1 MKNFLFIVFLMVFGT
16 SRGIAQDPGF
26 VATADRSTVGATEQF
41 QVLFSLSG
49 ADVNSA
55 RNFKAPDFGQLVVLS
70 GPSSSTNIQIVNGQ
84 ITGSLTYSYAV
95 YARTPGKYTVG
106 AATVDYRGN
115 TLRTQPLQ
123 IEVTQ
128 ASPQQQQANPGQ
140 QESQEIGDNLFIRA
154 SADKQRVKQ
163 GEPVTITYKLYTRV
177 QVSGYDLSKA
187 PVYQGFWAEEIEQP
201 RQPAVTTE
209 MHDGKQYRVATIRKT
224 ALFPT
229 QSGKLSVAPLEV
241 RCAVQLQRRRTNDP
255 FDAFFND
262 PFFSRLQNVEQNF
275 SSNALTI
282 TVDPLPGDAPEGFN
296 GAVGRFTMSATVD
309 NNEVKTGD
317 PVTLKIVVSGSGNVK
332 LLTLPKPT
340 LPADVEA
347 YEPKISEEITRADGI
362 IRGRKVA
369 EYLIVPRNAGQRFI
383 EPVTFTYYDLEKRGY
398 TSLRSPR
405 FELTI
410 TQGRDSGPGV
420 SMASKSD
427 IRLLGEDIRFIKL
440 SSGDL
445 RNANQ
450 SPLSGGMIILGLVL
464 PPFLFIGAFVYRK
477 RVEKI
482 SGNVRRLRFEK
493 AGKEATR
500 RLKQAKKLLAQGNT
514 ESYHVEVARA
524 LTGYL
529 EDKLHIS
536 KAMFT
541 VDEALKALSKGGVPS
556 EAVDGVKSCLER
568 AEYSRFAPSA
578 DTKTSRQELLEGT
591 AQAINAIEKT
601 YQKKK

>member
-1 MKNFLFIVFLMVFGT
+1 MKNFLFIVFLIVFGT

-41 QVLFSLSG
+41 QVSFTLSG

-128 ASPQQQQANPGQ
+128 ASPQQQQAKPGQ

-309 NNEVKTGD
+309 NKEVKTGD

-340 LPADVEA
+340 LPVDVEA

-410 TQGRDSGPGV
+410 TQGKDSGPGV
-420 SMASKSD
+420 NMASKSD

-440 SSGDL
+440 SPGDL
-445 RNANQ
+445 RIADQ

-514 ESYHVEVARA
+514 ESYHAEVARA

-536 KAMFT
+536 KASFT
-541 VDEALKALSKGGVPS
+541 IDQALHFLERGGVPS
-556 EAVDGVKSCLER
+556 GAVGRVKSCLER
-568 AEYSRFAPSA
+568 AEFARFAPSA
-578 DTKTSRQELLEGT
+578 DTKTARQELLEVT
-591 AQAINAIEKT
+591 AQAINSIEKT
-601 YQKKK
+601 YSKKK

>member
-1 MKNFLFIVFLMVFGT
+1 MKNFLLTVLLMVFAVA
-16 SRGIAQDPGF
+16 RGIAQDPGF

-41 QVLFSLSG
+41 QVSFTLSG

-95 YARTPGKYTVG
+95 YARTPGKYVIG
-106 AATVDYRGN
+106 AATVEYRGN

-128 ASPQQQQANPGQ
+128 ASPQQQQGKTGQ

-154 SADKQRVKQ
+154 TADKQRVKQ
-163 GEPVTITYKLYTRV
+163 GEQVTIIYKLYTRV

-275 SSNALTI
+275 SSNALSI
-282 TVDPLPGDAPEGFN
+282 TVDPLPSDAPEGFT

-309 NNEVKTGD
+309 NKEVKTGD
-317 PVTLKIVVSGSGNVK
+317 PVTLKITVSGSGNVK

-347 YEPKISEEITRADGI
+347 YEPKISEEITRDDGI

-369 EYLIVPRNAGQRFI
+369 EYLIIPRNAGQRFI
-383 EPVTFTYYDLEKRGY
+383 EPVTFTYYDLEKRSY
-398 TSLRSPR
+398 TPLRSPR

-410 TQGRDSGPGV
+410 SQGRDAGPGV

-427 IRLLGEDIRFIKL
+427 VRLLGEDIRFIKL
-440 SSGDL
+440 SPGEL
-445 RNANQ
+445 RNADR
-450 SPLSGGMIILGLVL
+450 SPFSGGMVILGLIL

-514 ESYHVEVARA
+514 ESYHAEVARA

-536 KAMFT
+536 KASFT
-541 VDEALKALSKGGVPS
+541 VDQALHVLERGGVSS
-556 EAVDGVKSCLER
+556 EAVSGVKSCLER
-568 AEYSRFAPSA
+568 AEFARFAPSA

>member
-1 MKNFLFIVFLMVFGT
+1 MKKNLIAFVLIVLAVT
-16 SRGIAQDPGF
+16 PGIAQDPAF
-26 VATADRSTVGATEQF
+26 VASVDRSTVGATEQF
-41 QVLFSLSG
+41 RVSFTLSG

-55 RNFKAPDFGQLVVLS
+55 RNFKAPEFGQLVVLS

-84 ITGSLTYSYAV
+84 ISGSLTYAYAV
-95 YARTPGKYTVG
+95 YARTPGKYTI
-106 AATVDYRGN
+106 ASATVEYRGA

-128 ASPQQQQANPGQ
+128 ASPQQQQATTAP
-140 QESQEIGDNLFIRA
+140 QEAQEIGDNLFIRA
-154 SADKQRVKQ
+154 TADKQRVKQ

-187 PVYQGFWAEEIEQP
+187 PVYQGFWSEEIEQP
-201 RQPAVTTE
+201 RQPAVATE
-209 MHDGKQYRVATIRKT
+209 MHDGKQYRVAIIRKT

-229 QSGKLSVAPLEV
+229 QSGKLTVAPLEV

-282 TVDPLPGDAPEGFN
+282 TVDPLPGDAPEGFS
-296 GAVGRFTMSATVD
+296 GAVGRFTMTATVD
-309 NNEVKTGD
+309 HNEVKTGD
-317 PVTLKIVVSGSGNVK
+317 PVTLKITVSGSGNVK

-347 YEPKISEEITRADGI
+347 YEPKVSEEITRDGGI

-369 EYLIVPRNAGQRFI
+369 EYLLIPRNAGQRFI
-383 EPVTFTYYDLEKRGY
+383 EPVTFTYYDLERNRY
-398 TSLRSPR
+398 ASLHSPR

-410 TQGRDSGPGV
+410 TPGRDVGAGTSI
-420 SMASKSD
+420 ASKSD
-427 IRLLGEDIRFIKL
+427 IRLLGDDIRFIKL
-440 SSGDL
+440 SPGDL
-445 RNANQ
+445 REIDRL
-450 SPLSGGMIILGLVL
+450 PLSRGMLLLGLVL

-482 SGNVRRLRFEK
+482 SGNVRKLRFEK

-514 ESYHVEVARA
+514 ESYHAEVARA

-536 KAMFT
+536 KASFT
-541 VDEALKALSKGGVPS
+541 IDEALNALERGSVPS
-556 EAVDGVKSCLER
+556 ETVAGVKSCLER
-568 AEYSRFAPSA
+568 AEYARFAPSA
-578 DTKTSRQELLEGT
+578 DTKASRQELLEGT

-601 YQKKK
+601 YSKKT